1 MKAWIK
7 HSADPFATKDEN
19 GKYYFTATAPKYDYI
34 SLRESDSLVKLD
46 EAEEKIIWKKHE
58 DGDMSGYIWA
68 PEMHFIDGS
77 WYIYF
82 AASRSDNIWRIR
94 PYVLKCKGDPMKD
107 EWEEL
112 GQMQSADG
120 DGFSFNSFSLD
131 MTYLENGG
139 KKYVVWAEKIGVWK
153 GMSNLCIA
161 ELESPN
167 KLKTKQVI
175 LSTPTYEWERVDEWV
190 EEGPAVLKHDGK
202 IYITYSASATGACY
216 CMGMLTCDENDDV
229 LDISNWKKE
238 NKAVFA
244 TDEKT
249 AIYGPGHNSF
259 VKDENGNDVCVFH
272 ARDFEKIEGNP
283 LDDINRHAHLL
294 KIEYDKSGKPV
305 FDVKNIIKRD

>member
-1 MKAWIK
+1 
-7 HSADPFATKDEN
+7 
-19 GKYYFTATAPKYDYI
+19 
-34 SLRESDSLVKLD
+34 
-46 EAEEKIIWKKHE
+46 
-58 DGDMSGYIWA
+58 
-68 PEMHFIDGS
+68 MHFIDGS